1 MLPCALIDPRSQTLI
16 GIGEAKQPLLG
27 SRVLHAACL
36 CARSRSAIVPMLQ
49 IGFVAHLASAPW
61 RAAKSSPA
69 DGPPDHAR
77 AGDRGGCRCV
87 ICPAP
92 RDDSTGAGK
101 HAKIAKCVGYD
112 DGDIHR
118 LIHRSLFLCSP
129 RERAI
134 SVDGTDFP
142 SEGFPVWRSQA
153 TPRATSAKDR
163 RGPGKASRRGF
174 PWQAQKRKPSRNRAS
189 HEHAVH

>member
-1 MLPCALIDPRSQTLI
+1 MLPCALVDLRGQTLI

-36 CARSRSAIVPMLQ
+36 CARPRSAIVPMLQ
-49 IGFVAHLASAPW
+49 IGFVVHLASAPW

-69 DGPPDHAR
+69 GGPPDHAR
-77 AGDRGGCRCV
+77 AGDEGGCRRV

-112 DGDIHR
+112 DGDVHR
-118 LIHRSLFLCSP
+118 LIHRSLFL
-129 RERAI
+129 RAPQE
-134 SVDGTDFP
+134 GP
-142 SEGFPVWRSQA
+142 SRSMELIFLRGASLCGDPKPPPEQLRQRIA
-153 TPRATSAKDR
+153 GAPAKPLAGASLGR
-163 RGPGKASRRGF
+163 PKKKA
-174 PWQAQKRKPSRNRAS
+174 PQKRD
-189 HEHAVH
+189 